1 MGQGKWEEMKHAV
14 KMAVDGYGAS
24 KSEKTKK
31 PEPKS
36 QMENAKTNIGERK
49 QAYEEIKDK

>member
-24 KSEKTKK
+24 KSGKTKK